1 MGLKP
6 RTPNEGQPDQ
16 AYVSTITAEDLA
28 AYAEYADGYESD
40 EEEAEEERPQRP
52 NFALKL
58 SSAVRNFSLPSPEE
72 IKVIALYIFGY
83 IRNAFVTIF
92 FILELKLCK
101 KFQSAT
107 HGEVQGAEA
116 NYSAVQRGTPHG
128 ENSCRAQ

>member
-40 EEEAEEERPQRP
+40 EEEAEEKRPQRP

-72 IKVIALYIFGY
+72 IKVISLYICIWLYSKCFC
-83 IRNAFVTIF
+83 NHIF
-92 FILELKLCK
+92 YFRTQTL
-101 KFQSAT
+101 
-107 HGEVQGAEA
+107 
-116 NYSAVQRGTPHG
+116 
-128 ENSCRAQ
+128 